1 MKKVDGRLARLERM
15 VANESKYYYYPP
27 VDERL
32 PLADK
37 LIYVQEQENKAK
49 ALGKIARPFGYVED
63 DGAEMARQ
71 FEASIR
77 NGTVAGSEFVTTE

>member
-1 MKKVDGRLARLERM
+1 MKGIDGRLARLERM
-15 VANESKYYYYPP
+15 AGNDSKYYYYPP
-27 VDERL
+27 ADKNL
-32 PLADK
+32 PLADR
-37 LIYVQEQENKAK
+37 LIYVQEQENKAS

-71 FEASIR
+71 FEKSIR